1 MSHYSLH
8 KEEQRT
14 KQPLVTNICMTQT
27 VMNFVIKAKQAK
39 KVGIWSIKRMMS
51 KNKKSA
57 VLRVI
62 D

>member
-14 KQPLVTNICMTQT
+14 KQPLVTNICMSQT
-27 VMNFVIKAKQAK
+27 VMSFVIKAKQAK
-39 KVGIWSIKRMMS
+39 KVGVWSIKRMMS